1 MAMSWQAHANNVNGT
16 TAEPGR
22 NTLLTTSTVH
32 SFRHQR
38 PITPSVLGTKRPF
51 DATSIARASQYA
63 TTVAARALPDNH
75 IRASKIIKCSH
86 EDGDHAQPYHPGST
100 PSVSQ
105 HPLLSLAHPNY
116 LLPPQLVANFASLG
130 VNAIYPWQSSCLMRS
145 GVLSLSKNLVYTAPT
160 GGGKS
165 LVADVVLLKKVI
177 QNPTKKALL
186 VLPYVALVQEKTKWL
201 RRLAAGLQ
209 KDELADGP
217 AVSLLASSSRDVIVT
232 SFYGGSK
239 AKATWHDCDVAVC
252 TIEKANM
259 LVNSAIEE
267 GTIDELGIV
276 VCDELHMLDDEHR
289 GYIFELMLTKL
300 LTLQLGIQI
309 IGMSATLANP
319 EVLAN
324 WLQAKFFVAKYRP
337 IPIHEHLVYDNAIYS
352 SAKSREFLRKASQLD
367 GSAQTQKPEEPIY
380 IIEKSLHEKLSSP
393 VTNAVV
399 ALAAETAEQGY
410 GALVFCSSRTLS
422 QTIARL
428 IAETLRYLTIP
439 PDVVEKRIDV
449 LASLQALPGG
459 FESCLAETIPCGV
472 GIHHAGLTVEERELI
487 AEAYDTGVLK
497 VIVATCSLAAGINLP
512 ARRVI
517 LNSARMGRDIVG
529 PAMLRQMRGRAG
541 RKGKDEVGETFLCC
555 QKVELEPV
563 AELLEAEL
571 PAVISC
577 LTPEKRGIKRAV
589 LEVVSTRMIST
600 YEALQEYVQNSLLW
614 HTLADHKVVL
624 DMLDAAIVTLL
635 KDKLIE
641 VTPYDTYAPT
651 ALGNA
656 IVASGLTPEDGL
668 FVHADLRQALSSFV
682 MDSEMH
688 LFYLFTPIPH
698 QTPNSAMTSD
708 ISWPTFRNLLEQ
720 LDEPSLRALHLIG
733 IKPSLVNRLAN
744 DGLTNLPE
752 TTEEEIRTARIYRR
766 AYSTFALRDICNEV
780 SINTISLKYNLPRG
794 TMQNLA
800 QTCHGFAAG
809 MIKFCQRMAIPV
821 PMKPPTNNLTQAA
834 PQILDPMA
842 AAELNTTDHEPTV
855 NEPNRMTAP
864 DPQASGFSMLAA
876 VLEHMQSRLYASA
889 RADLLE
895 MAQVTF
901 VKGRMARLLYEN
913 GFKSVRSLSEAD
925 PRKDILPIMMSVS
938 GWKLRRPERKV
949 SSDESGNG
957 SEGNGGRGFG
967 NDENLYEVRNRKLE
981 EKLLVKAEIM
991 VRSAARIYEREV
1003 LRTADFE
1010 E

>member
-1 MAMSWQAHANNVNGT
+1 MATPWRAHATVATNDTNVAGI
-16 TAEPGR
+16 ER
-22 NTLLTTSTVH
+22 ESLLTTVDLSRAQKFNT
-32 SFRHQR
+32 
-38 PITPSVLGTKRPF
+38 TSVLGTKRPF
-51 DATSIARASQYA
+51 DGITVGRAPQYA
-63 TTVAARALPDNH
+63 PSVAARTVSESH
-75 IRASKIIKCSH
+75 IRASKITKCSQ
-86 EDGDHAQPYHPGST
+86 EDRDDTQPYRPGST
-100 PSVSQ
+100 PSASQ
-105 HPLLSLAHPNY
+105 HPLLSLAHPKY
-116 LLPPQLVANFASLG
+116 HLPPQLVANFASLG
-130 VNAIYPWQSSCLMRS
+130 VHAIYPWQSSCLMRS
-145 GVLSLSKNLVYTAPT
+145 GVLSQSKNLVYTAPT

-165 LVADVVLLKKVI
+165 LVADVVLLKKVT
-177 QNPTKKALL
+177 QNPPKKALL

-201 RRLAAGLQ
+201 RRLAEGLQ
-209 KDELADGP
+209 KDQIADVLVAG
-217 AVSLLASSSRDVIVT
+217 SRNLLSRDITVA

-239 AKATWHDCDVAVC
+239 AKTTWSDCDIAVC

-267 GTIDELGIV
+267 GNIDQLRIV

-309 IGMSATLANP
+309 VGMSATLANP

-337 IPIHEHLVYDNAIYS
+337 IPIHEHLVYDNAIYP
-352 SAKSREFLRKASQLD
+352 SAKSKEFLRRASQL
-367 GSAQTQKPEEPIY
+367 SSSERTQKPYEPTY
-380 IIEKSLHEKLSSP
+380 IIEKSMHEKLSNP

-399 ALAAETAEQGY
+399 ALAAETVEQGY
-410 GALVFCSSRTLS
+410 GALVFCSSRALS

-428 IAETLRYLTIP
+428 VAETLFHLVIP
-439 PDVVEKRIDV
+439 PDIIERRIDV

-459 FESCLAETIPCGV
+459 FESCLLETIPQGV
-472 GIHHAGLTVEERELI
+472 GVHHAGLTIEERELI
-487 AEAYDTGVLK
+487 AEAYDNGTLK

-555 QKVELEPV
+555 QKIELEPV

-577 LTPEKRGIKRAV
+577 LTPEKRGVKRAV
-589 LEVVSTRMIST
+589 LEVISTRMIST
-600 YEALQEYVQNSLLW
+600 YEGLQEYMQNSLLW
-614 HTLADHKVVL
+614 HTIMDHKIVL
-624 DMLDAAIVTLL
+624 DMLDVAIMALL
-635 KDKLIE
+635 RDKLIE

-698 QTPNSAMTSD
+698 HTPNSAMTSD
-708 ISWPTFRNLLEQ
+708 ISWPTFRSLLEQ
-720 LDEPSLRALHLIG
+720 LDEPSLRAVHLIG
-733 IKPSLVNRLAN
+733 IKPALVNRLAN
-744 DGLTNLPE
+744 DGLNNLPE
-752 TTEEEIRTARIYRR
+752 STDDEIRTARVYRR
-766 AYSTFALRDICNEV
+766 VYSTFALRDICNEV
-780 SINTISLKYNLPRG
+780 PINTLSLKYNLPRG
-794 TMQNLA
+794 TIQNLA

-821 PMKPPTNNLTQAA
+821 PVKPPTTSTQIS
-834 PQILDPMA
+834 ILDPMA
-842 AAELNTTDHEPTV
+842 AAELNTIDHDNTSST
-855 NEPNRMTAP
+855 RMAAP

-925 PRKDILPIMMSVS
+925 ARKDILPIMMSVS
-938 GWKLRRPERKV
+938 GWKLRKLERDV
-949 SSDESGNG
+949 NAAENVDG
-957 SEGNGGRGFG
+957 EGEGGMRKE
-967 NDENLYEVRNRKLE
+967 DVYEVRKRKLE
-981 EKLLVKAEIM
+981 EKLLGKAEIM

-1003 LRTADFE
+1003 LRTVDFE